1 MCAMKFTGLIA
12 SLMFLALSQSVSADN
27 FFTECRFHYGAGN
40 ASGTLLND
48 IDYMVAWAGSSQSFN
63 LGSFFTNCK
72 TNNKTPVLI
81 SYIIAFTARADS
93 GLQDCNVGTPSLC
106 QQGANFIRYNMPKI
120 LSVYAA
126 YAKGAEQNFGPTNK
140 MIWCMEPDYEQY
152 SENGQAGGGLTP
164 AQCGTYM
171 GEILDTIAHYAPNSV
186 FSMDISP
193 WKDTTFQKNW
203 YTALNIKRFSFINTS
218 GGQSTP
224 SSVFISNNQTGC
236 PTWAWVFKTFG
247 TPMIADADYGTA
259 GSATAFITAWQDSA
273 TLTARI
279 KDGVIAMSHNQTPA
293 ALAPAIEAVRS
304 KIPTP
309 PKCPAGTLVAA
320 PFEMKSAGPISSLS
334 AISGKMDLI
343 DLSGRIIDTR
353 NIVQGNFSWDAWKS
367 GAVRMHP
374 GAYIVRLKVGEQI
387 LQKKVFVN

>member
-1 MCAMKFTGLIA
+1 
-12 SLMFLALSQSVSADN
+12 
-27 FFTECRFHYGAGN
+27 
-40 ASGTLLND
+40 
-48 IDYMVAWAGSSQSFN
+48 
-63 LGSFFTNCK
+63 
-72 TNNKTPVLI
+72 
-81 SYIIAFTARADS
+81 
-93 GLQDCNVGTPSLC
+93 
-106 QQGANFIRYNMPKI
+106 
-120 LSVYAA
+120 
-126 YAKGAEQNFGPTNK
+126 
-140 MIWCMEPDYEQY
+140 
-152 SENGQAGGGLTP
+152 
-164 AQCGTYM
+164 
-171 GEILDTIAHYAPNSV
+171 
-186 FSMDISP
+186 
-193 WKDTTFQKNW
+193 
-203 YTALNIKRFSFINTS
+203 
-218 GGQSTP
+218 
-224 SSVFISNNQTGC
+224 
-236 PTWAWVFKTFG
+236 
-247 TPMIADADYGTA
+247 MIADADYGTA